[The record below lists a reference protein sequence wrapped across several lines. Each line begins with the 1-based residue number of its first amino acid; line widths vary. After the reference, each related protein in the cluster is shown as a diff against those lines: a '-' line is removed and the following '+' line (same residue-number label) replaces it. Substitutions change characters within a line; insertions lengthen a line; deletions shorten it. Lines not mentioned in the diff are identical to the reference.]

1 MSPRALINLLG
12 GLVLTLCADAYGQY
26 GYVPQGAAPPP
37 AGAGLMAGPGGAQ
50 VMDPNMGMAPQMSPM
65 APQMSPGM
73 QMAPAPAMYGGPGF
87 APQQAYTP
95 PMGSAL
101 LSYGQIEAQYRL
113 ISFKDTKIDDGNG
126 IHASLMTQLFNPF
139 FIHATVD
146 WASGGGSAKS
156 KSYDFST
163 ISVGIGG
170 YFALSD
176 RLHIV
181 AEVGGLYSS
190 LSANKESVSFDDGAI
205 YVNPYIRFAATNDLE
220 LQAGITLT
228 SADNYD
234 SSTFDLGGYYR
245 IFSQMD
251 LGLGASFGDVT
262 NDYHLGV
269 RFRW

>member
-1 MSPRALINLLG
+1 MSPRALVPFLC
-12 GLVLTLCADAYGQY
+12 GLVLAISADVYGQY
-26 GYVPQGAAPPP
+26 GYVPQGGGAPP
-37 AGAGLMAGPGGAQ
+37 AGAGLMAPGSAPM
-50 VMDPNMGMAPQMSPM
+50 MDPYMGMAPAPSPM
-65 APQMSPGM
+65 APAMSPPM
-73 QMAPAPAMYGGPGF
+73 QMAPSTAMYGGPAGYPPPQPYT
-87 APQQAYTP
+87 APA
-95 PMGSAL
+95 GSSI
-101 LSYGQIEAQYRL
+101 LSYGQLEAQYRYT
-113 ISFKDTKIDDGNG
+113 SFKDTKMEDGSG

-146 WASGGGSAKS
+146 WVSGGGGTKS
-156 KSYDFST
+156 KDYDFST
-163 ISVGIGG
+163 IAVGVGG

-176 RLHIV
+176 RFHV
-181 AEVGGLYSS
+181 VVEVGGLYSS
-190 LSANKESVSFDDGAI
+190 LSANKESISFDDGAI
-205 YVNPYIRFAATNDLE
+205 YVNPSIRFAATNDLE